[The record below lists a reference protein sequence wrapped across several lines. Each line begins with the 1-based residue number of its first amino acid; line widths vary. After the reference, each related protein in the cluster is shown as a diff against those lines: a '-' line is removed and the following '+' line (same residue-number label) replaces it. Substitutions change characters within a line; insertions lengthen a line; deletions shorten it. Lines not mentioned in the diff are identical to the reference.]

1 MSSNRSFNLFLW
13 ALLGVFL
20 LWVAQPVWSPW
31 FQSGSRTAEPRP
43 VVARGDLATDEQA
56 TIDIF
61 EQNSASVVYITTVER
76 VLDFWT
82 RNVSEVPSGTGTGFV
97 WDGNGH
103 IVTNNHV
110 VEGHKTAKVR
120 LSDQRVF
127 DAVVVGAS
135 AEHDLAVL
143 RLQKTA
149 DVPPPVQIGTS
160 SDLKVGQK
168 VFAIGNPFGLDHTL
182 TSGII
187 SALGRSIGDE
197 EEGGDMKG
205 LIQTD
210 AAINPGNSGGPL
222 LDSAGRVIGVNVAIY
237 SPSGASA
244 GIGFAIPV
252 DVVNRVVPRLVKDGR
267 YTRPVLG
274 IEADDSVSR
283 RITQRL
289 DTEGVLVLRVAEGS
303 PAAQTGIRGTSL
315 TSNDDVLLGDIIQ
328 SIDGKPTLTVD
339 ELTSVL
345 DDYAPNSKVR
355 LKLLRDGKDTLEV
368 EVVLSMTR

>member
-1 MSSNRSFNLFLW
+1 MTANRSLNLFLW
-13 ALLGVFL
+13 AVLGVLL

-31 FQSGSRTAEPRP
+31 FLPAPPAVEPRP
-43 VVARGDLATDEQA
+43 VVARGDLATDEQS

-61 EQNSASVVYITTVER
+61 ERNSPSVVYITTVER
-76 VLDFWT
+76 VLNIWT
-82 RNVSEVPSGTGTGFV
+82 RDVSEIPSGTGTGFV
-97 WDGNGH
+97 WDDAGH

-110 VEGHKTAKVR
+110 VDGHKTAKVR

-127 DAVVVGAS
+127 DAVVVGTS

-143 RLQKTA
+143 KLRDAA
-149 DVPPPVQIGTS
+149 DAPPPVQIGSS

-187 SALGRSIGDE
+187 SALGRSIDSE
-197 EEGGDMKG
+197 DEGGMDG

-274 IEADDSVSR
+274 IVADDSVSK
-283 RITQRL
+283 RINEKL
-289 DTEGVLVLRVAEGS
+289 GTEGVLVLQVAAGS
-303 PAAQTGIRGTSL
+303 PAEKAGIRGTTL
-315 TSNDDVLLGDIIQ
+315 TGSDELELGDIIQ
-328 SIDGKPTLTVD
+328 SIDGREVGSVN
-339 ELTSVL
+339 ELTRLL
-345 DDYAPNSKVR
+345 DDYAPNSSVH
-355 LKLLRDGKDTLEV
+355 LKLLRNGKEMLEMNIALTL
-368 EVVLSMTR
+368 MR

>member
-160 SDLKVGQK
+160 GDLKVGQK

>member
-1 MSSNRSFNLFLW
+1 MNGKVLVKSLIWFGLG
-13 ALLGVFL
+13 AVLLVL
-20 LWVAQPVWSPW
+20 LAQPLW
-31 FQSGSRTAEPRP
+31 QSSDEGKSRPIA
-43 VVARGDLATDEQA
+43 ARGDLADDEQA

-61 EQNSASVVYITTVER
+61 NQNSPSVVYITTVDQ
-76 VLDFWT
+76 VLNIWT
-82 RNVSEVPSGTGTGFV
+82 RDVSEIPSGTGTGFV
-97 WDGNGH
+97 WDESGH

-110 VEGHKTAKVR
+110 IEGKKTAKVR

-127 DAVVVGAS
+127 DAVVAGVS

-143 RLQKTA
+143 KLQNTA
-149 DVPPPVQIGTS
+149 DAPPPVTIGTS
-160 SDLKVGQK
+160 ADLQVGQK

-187 SALGRSIGDE
+187 SALGRSIDSDE
-197 EEGGDMKG
+197 DGSRMAG

-274 IEADDSVSR
+274 ITLDDSVSR
-283 RITQRL
+283 AINQKL
-289 DTEGVLVLRVAEGS
+289 DTQGVLVLEVAPGT
-303 PAAQTGIRGTSL
+303 PAAVAGVRGTQVDARGEL
-315 TSNDDVLLGDIIQ
+315 LLGDIIQ
-328 SIDGKPTLTVD
+328 AIDGKPVTSAD
-339 ELTSVL
+339 ELTMLL
-345 DDYAPNSKVR
+345 DQYAPRSNVVVS
-355 LKLLRDGKDTLEV
+355 LLRDGKTRQDVTL
-368 EVVLSMTR
+368 VLDVMR

>member
-1 MSSNRSFNLFLW
+1 MGQQVPLKGVLW
-13 ALLGVFL
+13 VGLVVLL
-20 LWVAQPVWSPW
+20 LWLAQPLWQPW
-31 FQSGSRTAEPRP
+31 FAPPAAEPRA
-43 VVARGDLATDEQA
+43 VTARGDLAADETA
-56 TIDIF
+56 TIQIF
-61 EQNSASVVYITTVER
+61 NRNSPSVVFITTVDR
-76 VLDFWT
+76 VVNLWT
-82 RNVSEVPSGTGTGFV
+82 RNVKEIPQGTGTGFV
-97 WDGNGH
+97 WDANGH
-103 IVTNNHV
+103 IVTNHHV

-143 RLQKTA
+143 KLQHGA
-149 DVPPPVQIGTS
+149 DTPPPVQIGTS
-160 SDLKVGQK
+160 NDLQVGQK

-187 SALGRSIGDE
+187 SALGRSIDDTENGSMSD
-197 EEGGDMKG
+197 

-252 DVVNRVVPRLVKDGR
+252 DVVNRVVPRLVRDGR

-274 IEADDSVSR
+274 ITLDDTFNQK
-283 RITQRL
+283 ITQKL
-289 DTEGVLVLRVAEGS
+289 GVKGVVVLEVAPQT
-303 PAAQTGIRGTSL
+303 PAARAGLLGTQL
-315 TSNDDVLLGDIIQ
+315 DGNGNLLLGDVIQ
-328 SIDGKPTLTVD
+328 AIDGKPIVDIAGLTAA
-339 ELTSVL
+339 L
-345 DDYAPNSKVR
+345 DQYAPGSRV
-355 LKLLRDGKDTLEV
+355 LVSVLRDGKRTLDV
-368 EVVLSMTR
+368 AMTLDLVR

>member
-1 MSSNRSFNLFLW
+1 MNGKVLVKSLIWFGLG
-13 ALLGVFL
+13 AVLLVL
-20 LWVAQPVWSPW
+20 LAQPLW
-31 FQSGSRTAEPRP
+31 QSSDEGKSRPIA
-43 VVARGDLATDEQA
+43 ARGDLADDEQA

-61 EQNSASVVYITTVER
+61 NQNSPSVVYITTVDQ
-76 VLDFWT
+76 VLNIWT
-82 RNVSEVPSGTGTGFV
+82 RDVSEIPSGTGTGFV
-97 WDGNGH
+97 WDESGH

-110 VEGHKTAKVR
+110 IEGKKTAKVR

-127 DAVVVGAS
+127 DAVVAGVS

-143 RLQKTA
+143 KLQNTDDA
-149 DVPPPVQIGTS
+149 PPPVTIGTS
-160 SDLKVGQK
+160 ADLQVGQK

-187 SALGRSIGDE
+187 SALGRSIDSDE
-197 EEGGDMKG
+197 DGSRMAG

-274 IEADDSVSR
+274 ITLDDSVSR
-283 RITQRL
+283 AINQKL
-289 DTEGVLVLRVAEGS
+289 DTQGVLVLEVAPAT
-303 PAAQTGIRGTSL
+303 PAAVAGVRGTQVDARGEL
-315 TSNDDVLLGDIIQ
+315 LLGDIIQ
-328 SIDGKPTLTVD
+328 AIDGKPVTSAD
-339 ELTSVL
+339 ELTMLL
-345 DDYAPNSKVR
+345 DQYAPRSNVVVS
-355 LKLLRDGKDTLEV
+355 LLRDGKTRQDVTL
-368 EVVLSMTR
+368 VLDVMR

>member
-1 MSSNRSFNLFLW
+1 LWQSSDE
-13 ALLGVFL
+13 GK
-20 LWVAQPVWSPW
+20 
-31 FQSGSRTAEPRP
+31 SRPIA
-43 VVARGDLATDEQA
+43 ARGDLADDEQA

-61 EQNSASVVYITTVER
+61 NQNSPSVVYITTVDQ
-76 VLDFWT
+76 VLNIWT
-82 RNVSEVPSGTGTGFV
+82 RDVSEIPSGTGTGFV
-97 WDGNGH
+97 WDEAGH

-110 VEGHKTAKVR
+110 IEGKKTAKVR

-127 DAVVVGAS
+127 DAVVAGVS

-143 RLQKTA
+143 KLQSTA
-149 DVPPPVQIGTS
+149 DTPPPVTIGTS
-160 SDLKVGQK
+160 ADLQVGQK

-187 SALGRSIGDE
+187 SALGRSIDSDE
-197 EEGGDMKG
+197 DGSRMAG

-244 GIGFAIPV
+244 GSGFAIPV

-274 IEADDSVSR
+274 ITLDDSVSR
-283 RITQRL
+283 AINQKL
-289 DTEGVLVLRVAEGS
+289 DTQGVLVLEVAPGT
-303 PAAQTGIRGTSL
+303 PAAVAGIRGTQVDARGEL
-315 TSNDDVLLGDIIQ
+315 LLGDIIQ
-328 SIDGKPTLTVD
+328 AIDGKPVTSAD
-339 ELTSVL
+339 ELTMLL
-345 DDYAPNSKVR
+345 DQYAPRSNVVVS
-355 LKLLRDGKDTLEV
+355 LLRDGKTRQDVTL
-368 EVVLSMTR
+368 VLDVMR

>member
-56 TIDIF
+56 TIAIF

-197 EEGGDMKG
+197 EEGGDMNG

-222 LDSAGRVIGVNVAIY
+222 LDSAGRLIGVNVAIY

-283 RITQRL
+283 RIAQRL

-303 PAAQTGIRGTSL
+303 PAAMANIRGTSL
-315 TSNDDVLLGDIIQ
+315 TDNEDILLGDIIQ

-368 EVVLSMTR
+368 EVVLSLMR